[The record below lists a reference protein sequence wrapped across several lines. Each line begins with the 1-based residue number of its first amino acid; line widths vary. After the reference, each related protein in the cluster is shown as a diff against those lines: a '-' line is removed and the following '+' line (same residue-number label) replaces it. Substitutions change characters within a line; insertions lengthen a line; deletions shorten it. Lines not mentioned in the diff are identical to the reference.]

1 MRYTICLAV
10 LALAS
15 TAAAQNNQFS
25 VSGVALLPGAEE
37 TYDIFDEQSRTT
49 GSEPGFGVML
59 RYERFVG
66 PWSIGVMYEHHRQKE
81 HWGESSAMHMPALWM
96 RLRAGNKVGF
106 SWGLQFGAVKGTRQG
121 FYEDGLTGMHAGSVF
136 GIDARFG
143 HVGLMIE
150 AGYQFA
156 LLKSTD
162 YLGNEADGHTHT
174 PIIRVGLT
182 FHI

>member
-25 VSGVALLPGAEE
+25 VSGV
-37 TYDIFDEQSRTT
+37 
-49 GSEPGFGVML
+49 
-59 RYERFVG
+59 
-66 PWSIGVMYEHHRQKE
+66 
-81 HWGESSAMHMPALWM
+81 
-96 RLRAGNKVGF
+96 
-106 SWGLQFGAVKGTRQG
+106 
-121 FYEDGLTGMHAGSVF
+121 
-136 GIDARFG
+136 
-143 HVGLMIE
+143 